1 MVDLSTRY
9 MGITIQSPII
19 AGSSG
24 LTGRLESLLELERN
38 GVGAVVLKSIF
49 EEEIL
54 NEHQVHLGS
63 LDSFQ
68 SELEYLDYYDYKLRE
83 EKVGNYLQLIEKA
96 KKKLNIPI
104 IASVNCISA
113 HEWKAFAKSIAS
125 AGADALEINAM
136 LLPAD
141 LKKSPDDMEALYD
154 QIIHKVV
161 SSVNIPVAFKISPY
175 FMSLANSALR
185 FSKSGISSLVMFNRT
200 YNPDIDIYEQSITH
214 SNILS
219 NPIDLLNTLRW
230 TAILA
235 NRINCDISAS
245 GGVSDAASVI
255 KLLLAGAQ
263 TVQVASTLYKNNVQY
278 VNELHNEIGRW
289 MSRFEY
295 TNIEQFRGKLSY
307 NQTENAAQFERVQF
321 MKYFGEYNHE

>member
-9 MGITIQSPII
+9 MGISIQSPII

-24 LTGRLESLLELERN
+24 LTGRLETLQELERN

-54 NEHQVHLGS
+54 NEHQTHMGS

-96 KKKLNIPI
+96 KKKLNIPV
-104 IASVNCISA
+104 IASVNCVSP

-125 AGADALEINAM
+125 AGADAIEINAM

-141 LKKSPDDMEALYD
+141 FSKTPAEMEALYD
-154 QIIHKVV
+154 QIIQKVI
-161 SSVNIPVAFKISPY
+161 SVVKIPVALKISPY
-175 FMSLANSALR
+175 FTSLANSAQR
-185 FSKSGISSLVMFNRT
+185 FANSGISSLVLFNRT
-200 YNPDIDIYEQSITH
+200 YNPDIDINEMSITH

-219 NPIDLLNTLRW
+219 NSNDILNTLRW

-235 NRINCDISAS
+235 NRIKCDISAS
-245 GGVSDAASVI
+245 GGVADAASVI

-263 TVQVASTLYKNNVQY
+263 TVQVASALYRQNASF
-278 VNELHNEIGRW
+278 VNDVHNEMNRW
-289 MSRFEY
+289 MSRFNFI
-295 TNIEQFRGKLSY
+295 NIEQFRGKLSY
-307 NQTENAAQFERVQF
+307 NEAENAAQFERVQF
-321 MKYFGEYNHE
+321 MKYFGEYMHD